1 MLKQAKKAAPVL
13 FEDCG
18 PTCVELGYCTEG
30 KMKPPECNVP
40 EIKERFRR
48 L

>member
-13 FEDCG
+13 FENSG

-30 KMKPPECNVP
+30 KMKPTDCNVP
-40 EIKERFRR
+40 EIREKFRKM
-48 L
+48 